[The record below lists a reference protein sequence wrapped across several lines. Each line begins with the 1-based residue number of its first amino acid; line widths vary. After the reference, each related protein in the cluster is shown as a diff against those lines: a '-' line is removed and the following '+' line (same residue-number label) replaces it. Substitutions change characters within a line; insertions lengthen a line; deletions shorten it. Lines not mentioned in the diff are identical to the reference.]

1 MPPSTRS
8 RTSQERRPPRLKVAR
23 EDAERRLTERI
34 TLGHQLLARL
44 SPTMLVAPGTFDA
57 VKADIHKWRK
67 FNGALLEVL
76 FDTDE
81 IANAYG
87 YTTMLGISS
96 HYDNHPVILRKMDES
111 LREQVTYLESVVER
125 LELYEPAPPS
135 GTTTN
140 RSLSRLHETVHL
152 TIKDSTVGTLNLGE
166 ILGDIKTHVNQVTGP
181 SAESFKEAI
190 TAVSEAVARDTSL
203 ANQRKAIL
211 EHLDELAEK
220 AKQPP
225 SQRKL
230 STIKSLFGFIR
241 DAISTGT
248 EAANALEEHGV
259 DITSFFGI

>member
-8 RTSQERRPPRLKVAR
+8 RTPQERRPPRLKAAR

-34 TLGHQLLARL
+34 TFGRQLLARL
-44 SPTMLVAPGTFDA
+44 SPSMLVAPGTFDA
-57 VKADIHKWRK
+57 VKADVEKWAS
-67 FNGALLEVL
+67 FNATLLETLV
-76 FDTDE
+76 DTDE
-81 IANAYG
+81 IANTYG
-87 YTTMLGISS
+87 LTTMLGFGS
-96 HYDNHPVILRKMDES
+96 HYDTAAVILRKRQES
-111 LREQVTYLESVVER
+111 LREQVTYLESVLER
-125 LELYEPAPPS
+125 LELYETAIPS
-135 GTTTN
+135 NADTRRT
-140 RSLSRLHETVHL
+140 LSGLHETVHL

-181 SAESFKEAI
+181 SAESFKAAI
-190 TAVSEAVARDTSL
+190 TAVSEAVVRDADL
-203 ANQRKAIL
+203 ASQRKAIL
-211 EHLDELAEK
+211 EHLDELTEK

-248 EAANALEEHGV
+248 EAAKVLEGHGV